1 MYLANN
7 FFLILFNFLG
17 FSFIS
22 VILLGSDFAFVIIL
36 EKADFA
42 ETIGVVRLII
52 MATFLSSL
60 SVSDVEVAGITHIP

>member
-1 MYLANN
+1 M
-7 FFLILFNFLG
+7 
-17 FSFIS
+17 
-22 VILLGSDFAFVIIL
+22 ILLGSDLAIVIIL